1 MTLRIDKAAQGGLIT
16 FVLSGRL
23 DAENMEELTKLIKQ
37 QPDSLKIAL
46 NLKET
51 RLVDRDGIRFLARC
65 EAAGIKLENCP
76 AYVREWMQNEETG

>member
-16 FVLSGRL
+16 FMLSGRL

-37 QPDSLKIAL
+37 QPKPLEIAL
-46 NLKET
+46 DLKET
-51 RLVDRDGIRFLARC
+51 RLINHDGIRFLAHC

-76 AYVREWMQNEETG
+76 AYDSL